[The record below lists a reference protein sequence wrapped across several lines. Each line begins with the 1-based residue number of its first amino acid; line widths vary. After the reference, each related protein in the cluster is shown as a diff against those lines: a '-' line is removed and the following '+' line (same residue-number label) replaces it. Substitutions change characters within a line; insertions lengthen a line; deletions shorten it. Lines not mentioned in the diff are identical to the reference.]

1 MTHSKGISWFDDCRI
16 PFVDEGDKSI
26 GIITKEKQNIFGNGQ
41 GFIRGEYQINTQGR
55 FPANLLVCDDMLYD
69 GSECKNKNT
78 KNRYYPPQYKDT
90 SDVYGKYTAMPVIQ
104 YSDKGTNSRYYD
116 IDKWFDKIINYE

>member
-1 MTHSKGISWFDDCRI
+1 MSYAKGISWIDDCRI
-16 PFVDEGDKSI
+16 PFVDDNDKGVFNKI
-26 GIITKEKQNIFGNGQ
+26 DDTRQQ
-41 GFIRGEYQINTQGR
+41 CR
-55 FPANLLVCDDMLYD
+55 FPANILVCDDMLND
-69 GSECKNKNT
+69 GGECKNKNT

-116 IDKWFDKIINYE
+116 IDKWFENLLESCE

>member
-1 MTHSKGISWFDDCRI
+1 MKPTIATR
-16 PFVDEGDKSI
+16 DEFNDYKKTEGR
-26 GIITKEKQNIFGNGQ
+26 ENIRQGG
-41 GFIRGEYQINTQGR
+41 GFIKQSNIQGR
-55 FPANLLVCDDMLYD
+55 FPANLLVCDDMLND

-104 YSDKGTNSRYYD
+104 YSDKGTNSRYYN
-116 IDKWFDKIINYE
+116 IDKWFDNIISE